1 MFTQAITVTVTS
13 DTTTENFRQFVTEG
27 KVQFHRERANGTF
40 RRVHFLAD
48 GTTER
53 EHAEWLR
60 AERENGRTMRALAT
74 ETNYSIATLRRWLND
89 LALTE
94 SIEEADAEELADM
107 IKGAYELDEV
117 TDGKGEDEPQEEKVN

>member
-1 MFTQAITVTVTS
+1 MFTQAIVVTVS
-13 DTTTENFRQFVTEG
+13 ADTTTDNFAAQAAEG
-27 KVQFHRERANGTF
+27 KVQFHRERASGTF

-48 GTTER
+48 GTKER
-53 EHAEWLR
+53 EYAEWLR

-94 SIEEADAEELADM
+94 SIEEADAEELEEM
-107 IKGAYELDEV
+107 IKGAYELDEI